1 MRALSTAKRRK
12 NRFRFNFKAHMVTEA
27 KTNFHYATGRRKE
40 SIARIW
46 IEDGGKEI
54 VVNGRT
60 LEEYFPRE
68 TLRMIIHQP
77 LEAVK
82 LIDRF
87 KIRAEVKGGGLTGQ
101 AEAVRL
107 GISRALVEFDQTL
120 RSILRKDGFLT
131 RDPRAKERKKYGH
144 KKARRSFQYTKR

>member
-1 MRALSTAKRRK
+1 MVST
-12 NRFRFNFKAHMVTEA
+12 EP
-27 KTNFHYATGRRKE
+27 KTNIHYATGRRKE
-40 SIARIW
+40 SVARVW

-54 VVNGRT
+54 IVNGRT
-60 LEEYFPRE
+60 LENYFPRE

-87 KIRAEVKGGGLTGQ
+87 KIRVELVGGGLSGQ

-107 GISRALVEFDQTL
+107 GISRALIEFDPSL
-120 RSILRKDGFLT
+120 
-131 RDPRAKERKKYGH
+131 
-144 KKARRSFQYTKR
+144 